1 MARKRWPLTTNPRS
15 NSTVGRS
22 TSSSGLPEEIHTEV
36 VNAYAQAMAP
46 TSLYLVPTAA
56 LRFVIS
62 LFLRDRRLSTKAGLV
77 ARGEATGI
85 STVQEPSSD
94 QTAPAER

>member
-1 MARKRWPLTTNPRS
+1 MLSPPLRQV
-15 NSTVGRS
+15 TVLLHFH
-22 TSSSGLPEEIHTEV
+22 SGVPPCVNGSPPTEIHTEV

-46 TSLYLVPTAA
+46 TFLYLVPIAA
-56 LRFVIS
+56 LGFVIS
-62 LFLRDRRLSTKAGLV
+62 LFLRDRRLSTEAGLV

>member
-1 MARKRWPLTTNPRS
+1 MKR
-15 NSTVGRS
+15 
-22 TSSSGLPEEIHTEV
+22 LPEEIHTEV

-46 TSLYLVPTAA
+46 TFLYLVPIAA
-56 LRFVIS
+56 LGFVIS
-62 LFLRDRRLSTKAGLV
+62 LFLRDRRRSTEAGLV